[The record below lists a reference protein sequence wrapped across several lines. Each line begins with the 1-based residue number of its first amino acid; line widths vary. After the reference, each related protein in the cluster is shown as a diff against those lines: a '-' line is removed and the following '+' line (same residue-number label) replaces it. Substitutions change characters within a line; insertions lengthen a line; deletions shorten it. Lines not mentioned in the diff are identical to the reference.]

1 MYITK
6 QIYTLK
12 EMQSVP
18 RFKEKCDACI
28 IWQVGS
34 LCVLIYH
41 LQLDESLRFVSASVC
56 NFK

>member
-1 MYITK
+1 MYITN

-28 IWQVGS
+28 VQQAGS
-34 LCVLIYH
+34 LCVLICH
-41 LQLDESLRFVSASVC
+41 LQLDAEPALCFCCCV
-56 NFK
+56 